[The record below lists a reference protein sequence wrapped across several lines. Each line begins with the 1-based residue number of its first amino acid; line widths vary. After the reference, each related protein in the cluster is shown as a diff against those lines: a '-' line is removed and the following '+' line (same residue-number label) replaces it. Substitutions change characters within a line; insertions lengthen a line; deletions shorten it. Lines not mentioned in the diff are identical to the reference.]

1 MININQEA
9 VKELLLKLEP
19 CDTDFKVIFSG
30 KKSGKINGLY
40 KQNLSEIVIHNKNF
54 KNDNE
59 LIYTAIHEYAHHLM
73 WCKYH
78 KIGKV
83 PKHNNEFWS
92 IMYNLVDLAEEKGLY
107 KKYPDES
114 VKKKIQSLVSSAKKI
129 NEEIASLYKK
139 LGETITEIRKETDKH
154 EIRIEDILIRECQ
167 LSKKTSE
174 MAEKAYTYNI
184 DSSLGQDLQQSVIS
198 EKDHEKQVSIIEDIK
213 NGKTIY
219 QAKQNIKPDKPKL
232 VKKQEQLYTNQSS
245 IAAEKID
252 KEKEAVTRGICLA
265 LGQINEGATVKEVLE
280 MAEIDKREAIEC
292 KVPEIDIERLEDVF
306 NEIKSASSVANKVI
320 KENQSKEFDSLKPIS
335 KQAKKLFEKII
346 AHQKLYPVC
355 IKMHEKE
362 NTITIR
368 DTSNIQPSFPEFV
381 LLVKECL
388 HGKEYYPI
396 QEIYFDNK
404 GLIKKIDFRA
414 TGYSFIIGSKKQKK
428 TCTHCRLMIEHINR
442 LKKSASSEAN

>member
-1 MININQEA
+1 MININQDA
-9 VKELLLKLEP
+9 VKELLLKLES

-30 KKSGKINGLY
+30 KKSCKVNGLY
-40 KQNLSEIVIHNKNF
+40 KQGLSEIIIHNKNF

-114 VKKKIQSLVSSAKKI
+114 VKKEIQNLVSSAKKI

-139 LGETITEIRKETDKH
+139 LGETIREIRKETDKH
-154 EIRIEDILIRECQ
+154 EIRIE
-167 LSKKTSE
+167 
-174 MAEKAYTYNI
+174 
-184 DSSLGQDLQQSVIS
+184 
-198 EKDHEKQVSIIEDIK
+198 
-213 NGKTIY
+213 
-219 QAKQNIKPDKPKL
+219 
-232 VKKQEQLYTNQSS
+232 
-245 IAAEKID
+245 
-252 KEKEAVTRGICLA
+252 
-265 LGQINEGATVKEVLE
+265 
-280 MAEIDKREAIEC
+280 
-292 KVPEIDIERLEDVF
+292 
-306 NEIKSASSVANKVI
+306 
-320 KENQSKEFDSLKPIS
+320 EFDSLKPIS

-381 LLVKECL
+381 LLVKEFSD
-388 HGKEYYPI
+388 GKEYYPI

-404 GLIKKIDFRA
+404 GLIKKIEFRA
-414 TGYSFIIGSKKQKK
+414 TGYSFIIGSKKQKQS
-428 TCTHCRLMIEHINR
+428 CTHFRLMIENINR

>member
-1 MININQEA
+1 MININQEV

-78 KIGKV
+78 KTEKV

-114 VKKKIQSLVSSAKKI
+114 IKKEIQNLVSSAKKI

-139 LGETITEIRKETDKH
+139 LGETIREIRKETDKH

-167 LSKKTSE
+167 LSKKTAE
-174 MAEKAYTYNI
+174 MAEKAYAYNI
-184 DSSLGQDLQQSVIS
+184 DSSLGQDLQ
-198 EKDHEKQVSIIEDIK
+198 
-213 NGKTIY
+213 
-219 QAKQNIKPDKPKL
+219 
-232 VKKQEQLYTNQSS
+232 
-245 IAAEKID
+245 
-252 KEKEAVTRGICLA
+252 
-265 LGQINEGATVKEVLE
+265 
-280 MAEIDKREAIEC
+280 IEC

-306 NEIKSASSVANKVI
+306 NEIKSISIEANTI
-320 KENQSKEFDSLKPIS
+320 KENQSKEIYSLKPIS
-335 KQAKKLFEKII
+335 KHAKKLFEKIM
-346 AHQKLYPVC
+346 ANQKLYPVY
-355 IKMHEKE
+355 IEMNEKE

-368 DTSNIQPSFPEFV
+368 DANIINTTFPEFI
-381 LLVKECL
+381 LLVQEFSY
-388 HGKEYYPI
+388 GKEYYPI
-396 QEIYFDNK
+396 QEIYYVDRET
-404 GLIKKIDFRA
+404 IKKIDLVWN
-414 TGYSFIIGSKKQKK
+414 GHSSIVGDKKQKQS
-428 TCTHCRLMIEHINR
+428 TAHFQLMIEHINR
-442 LKKSASSEAN
+442 LKKSASGEAN